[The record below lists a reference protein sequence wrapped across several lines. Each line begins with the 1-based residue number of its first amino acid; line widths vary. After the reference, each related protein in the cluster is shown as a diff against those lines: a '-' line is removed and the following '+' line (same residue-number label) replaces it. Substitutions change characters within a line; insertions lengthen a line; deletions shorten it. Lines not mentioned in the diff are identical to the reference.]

1 MKLKPSAIL
10 FDMDGVLVNSF
21 DAWWKS
27 LNITMKSFKYKEV
40 SREEFSRIYWGHG
53 LRDNVKR
60 MGFSEE
66 VGKHCNTVYSQH
78 INDITIYDDTVS
90 TLEKLKK
97 YKKAVITNTPTDLAK
112 KILKRFNIEFYFSH
126 IITSDDV
133 INEKP
138 DPEIVLKACNKLNIH
153 PNNAIL
159 IGDTESDI
167 LAGKAAGCIV
177 IGIRI
182 GGEYKINSLSELIN
196 ILE

>member
-66 VGKHCNTVYSQH
+66 VGKHCNTVYRATCRLLTSIRLLFQFGDGL
-78 INDITIYDDTVS
+78 NF
-90 TLEKLKK
+90 
-97 YKKAVITNTPTDLAK
+97 LAK
-112 KILKRFNIEFYFSH
+112 VPARAY
-126 IITSDDV
+126 
-133 INEKP
+133 
-138 DPEIVLKACNKLNIH
+138 
-153 PNNAIL
+153 
-159 IGDTESDI
+159 G
-167 LAGKAAGCIV
+167 
-177 IGIRI
+177 
-182 GGEYKINSLSELIN
+182 
-196 ILE
+196 